1 MDELWKVSMQK
12 PPVPGR
18 LAVANMLHSSRACQ
32 KPMVLASSR
41 CTTQASSYLIREVH
55 LMAVPHGVT
64 VYDFD
69 ACQSSIEMKEE
80 MKEEMQTRCK
90 D

>member
-1 MDELWKVSMQK
+1 MDGLRKVSTQK
-12 PPVPGR
+12 SPVPGR
-18 LAVANMLHSSRACQ
+18 LAVANVLHSSRACQ

-41 CTTQASSYLIREVH
+41 CTTQESSHLIREVH
-55 LMAVPHGVT
+55 LMAVPHSVT
-64 VYDFD
+64 VYGFD

-80 MKEEMQTRCK
+80 MQTRCK